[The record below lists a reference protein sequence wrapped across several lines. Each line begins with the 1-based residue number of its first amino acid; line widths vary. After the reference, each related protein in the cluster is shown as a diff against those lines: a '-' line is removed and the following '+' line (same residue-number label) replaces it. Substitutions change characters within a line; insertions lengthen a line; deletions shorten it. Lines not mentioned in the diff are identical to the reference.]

1 MVRAAVS
8 SLFKSSKSLCV
19 LFWKVGRDAEWF
31 PLPSQ
36 LNLRH
41 IVLLGRIVRIAAYNH
56 AEGRIHFG
64 CQTKQSSSSSF
75 WISRLFPIVFALKRS
90 LSDGLIVFRSSFLER
105 LEAPAKSV
113 RKPPGSTMVTFT
125 PKGATSFANVSE
137 KPSTPHFAA
146 IRRTADWTNAASDR
160 GNLDKVS

>member
-8 SLFKSSKSLCV
+8 SIFKSSKSLCV

-31 PLPSQ
+31 PSSQ
-36 LNLRH
+36 LKSPPHRFS
-41 IVLLGRIVRIAAYNH
+41 AALYPSRPRTTRR
-56 AEGRIHFG
+56 GRIHFG

-75 WISRLFPIVFALKRS
+75 WISRLFSIVFALEAHR

-105 LEAPAKSV
+105 RRSPAKSV

-125 PKGATSFANVSE
+125 PEGATSSRTFRRKLPRPISR
-137 KPSTPHFAA
+137 PH
-146 IRRTADWTNAASDR
+146 TAHGR
-160 GNLDKVS
+160 LDQCGQRSR